1 MRYSFRLMIF
11 LIGLTIFSY
20 GIAMAIQVQYLG
32 VSPWDML
39 NIALKD
45 RFGLTIGTWT
55 ILVGLFLIG
64 CSLFIGRKYINIGTL
79 LNAVL
84 VGVMVDAFLFL
95 GFLPRPSSLPAD
107 IGILLLAIITM
118 GIGGGMYS
126 AAGIGAGPRDG
137 FMLSLSD
144 KTGISISRVRIL
156 IECLV
161 VVIGL
166 VIGGPVFIFTFIYPF
181 IQSPI
186 YQRSY
191 VLCSKWIT
199 QRAGT
204 MKETKEMT
212 G

>member
-1 MRYSFRLMIF
+1 MRYHHRFGMF
-11 LIGLTIFSY
+11 FFGLIIFSY
-20 GIAMAIQVQYLG
+20 GIAMAIQVQHLG

-39 NIALKD
+39 NIALRD
-45 RFGLTIGTWT
+45 RFGLTIGTWAV
-55 ILVGLFLIG
+55 LVGLFLIG
-64 CSLFIGRKYINIGTL
+64 CSLFIGRRYINIGTF

-84 VGVMVDAFLFL
+84 VGAFVDFFLFT
-95 GFLPRPSSLPAD
+95 GILPSASSLPLD
-107 IGILLLAIITM
+107 ILILLAAIAVM

-144 KTGISISRVRIL
+144 KTGFSISHVRIVM
-156 IECLV
+156 ESLV

-166 VIGGPVFIFTFIYPF
+166 LIGGPVFLFTFIYPF

-191 VLCSKWIT
+191 LFWKKRMDEDASHAV
-199 QRAGT
+199 
-204 MKETKEMT
+204 T